1 MPSPFPGM
9 DPYIEDSKIW
19 PDFHNNLA
27 SEIQGRL
34 NGVIQPR
41 YVARLT
47 SYVTYETIE
56 ITTAR
61 GVRPDISVWHIPERK
76 GAVAEA
82 TAVITPAPVESIVAV
97 DIPTRYASVEIYKV
111 DKMQLVTA
119 IEILSP
125 VNKRPGHEAYT
136 EYHRKRRD
144 LLRSPVHLIEL
155 DLLRGGERMPLEKP
169 VGASSYVIMVS
180 HAEHRPRVKVW
191 PLQLWDRLPVLPVPL
206 LEPDPD
212 VALDLGAAVAAVYER
227 GGYASIIDYRQSP
240 PLPHLADDEARW
252 LDDLLR
258 QRGLR

>member
-9 DPYIEDSKIW
+9 DPYIEDPKIW

-27 SEIQGRL
+27 AEIQGQL
-34 NGVIQPR
+34 NRVIQPR
-41 YVARLT
+41 YVARLVP
-47 SYVTYETIE
+47 YVTYETIE
-56 ITTAR
+56 ISDVR
-61 GVRPDISVWHIPERK
+61 GIRPDVGIWHVPAREGVIET
-76 GAVAEA
+76 

-97 DIPTRYASVEIYKV
+97 DIPVRLASVAV
-111 DKMQLVTA
+111 HLVGTMQLVTA

-125 VNKRPGHEAYT
+125 INKRPGHEAYT
-136 EYHRKRRD
+136 DYQRKRRD
-144 LLRSPVHLIEL
+144 LLRSPAHLIEL

-169 VGASSYVIMVS
+169 VGPSAYVLMLS
-180 HAEHRPRVKVW
+180 HAERRPRVSVW
-191 PLQLWDRLPVLPVPL
+191 PLQLRDRLPVLPVPL

-227 GGYASIIDYRQSP
+227 GGYASLIDYRQP
-240 PLPHLADDEARW
+240 PPPPNLSEAEARW